1 MLVCN
6 CLQGRTRGLHRC
18 KRGRSIGCYRLVAC
32 TRPDQHICVRCRRS
46 EGICGRRG
54 RLRSLRAVHNLNVA
68 VCRSRLRFVLTRGVD
83 RRKGIVVGVPGR
95 RRIGA
100 PFRREID
107 YGRVVSFLGALGG
120 REGRLATKGGNFRSR
135 IARNRS
141 AAGGG
146 RAVAGAW
153 TPCRRWSP
161 RGPKYA
167 EGRHFRYDAG
177 RQGSHSESLAAPRTP
192 LLAGSRSRPQ
202 DPGIWSCRLR
212 EGRVQ

>member
-68 VCRSRLRFVLTRGVD
+68 VCRSRLRFVLTRGGD
-83 RRKGIVVGVPGR
+83 RRKGIVIGVPSR

-100 PFRREID
+100 PFRGEID
-107 YGRVVSFLGALGG
+107 YGVVSFLGALGG
-120 REGRLATKGGNFRSR
+120 REGRLATEGGNFRSR

-177 RQGSHSESLAAPRTP
+177 RQGVPTLKVSQRREPLFSLDRAQDLRT
-192 LLAGSRSRPQ
+192 
-202 DPGIWSCRLR
+202 R
-212 EGRVQ
+212 EYGVVV

>member
-68 VCRSRLRFVLTRGVD
+68 VCRPRLRFVLTRGVE

-120 REGRLATKGGNFRSR
+120 REGRLATEGGNFRSR

-146 RAVAGAW
+146 SAVAGAW

>member
-68 VCRSRLRFVLTRGVD
+68 VCRPRLRFVLTRGVE

-120 REGRLATKGGNFRSR
+120 REGRLATEGGNFRSR

>member
-54 RLRSLRAVHNLNVA
+54 RLRSLRAVHNLYVA
-68 VCRSRLRFVLTRGVD
+68 VCRSQLRFVLTRGGE
-83 RRKGIVVGVPGR
+83 RRKGIVIGVTSR

-107 YGRVVSFLGALGG
+107 YGVVSFLGTFGG
-120 REGRLATKGGNFRSR
+120 REGRLAAEGGNFRSR
-135 IARNRS
+135 IARTRS

-146 RAVAGAW
+146 SAVAGAW
-153 TPCRRWSP
+153 TPCRRGSP

-167 EGRHFRYDAG
+167 ERRHFRYYAG
-177 RQGSHSESLAAPRTP
+177 RQGSHSESLQRREPLFSLDRAQDLRTRKY
-192 LLAGSRSRPQ
+192 G
-202 DPGIWSCRLR
+202 
-212 EGRVQ
+212 VVV